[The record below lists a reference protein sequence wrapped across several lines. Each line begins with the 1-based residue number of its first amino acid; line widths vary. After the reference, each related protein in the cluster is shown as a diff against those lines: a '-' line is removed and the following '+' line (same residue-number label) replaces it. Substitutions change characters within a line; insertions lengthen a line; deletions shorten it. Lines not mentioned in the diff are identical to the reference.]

1 MRSVNSVTLLGYVGQ
16 EPKVNATQGGKTVAN
31 FSVATSFR
39 TADKREFTE
48 WHKLVAWGRLG
59 EIVRDYVKKGSKIYA
74 EGHLQTRKYES
85 EGTEKYIT
93 EIVLDSMSLLDS
105 RPADASKAAP
115 MRGSTSDR
123 ANTEITDDDIPF

>member
-16 EPKVNATQGGKTVAN
+16 DPKVNATQSGKTVAN

-48 WHKLVAWGRLG
+48 WHHLVAWGRLG
-59 EIVRDYVKKGSKIYA
+59 EIVRDYVKRGSKIYA
-74 EGHLQTRKYES
+74 EGHLQTRDYDKDGVKTYV
-85 EGTEKYIT
+85 T

-105 RPADASKAAP
+105 RPADASKSAP
-115 MRGSTSDR
+115 LRGSTSDR